1 MSKNYVFMCSKMLL
15 LTHIPLLQNLHLT
28 TQYFD
33 CVLNYS
39 LHKQYYKEIMF
50 SLESQIEPYTDAS
63 FSAEVE
69 AQHFFKSY
77 GEADISKKLQ
87 EMASIQQSIETVLR
101 QKVRANYGMF
111 LVANDE
117 INQVDEEMSDLKHLI
132 SNTQKLIEV
141 RYKY

>member
-1 MSKNYVFMCSKMLL
+1 MCSKRLL
-15 LTHIPLLQNLHLT
+15 LTHIPLQRNLHHNEI
-28 TQYFD
+28 F
-33 CVLNYS
+33 LNYS

>member
-1 MSKNYVFMCSKMLL
+1 
-15 LTHIPLLQNLHLT
+15 
-28 TQYFD
+28 
-33 CVLNYS
+33 
-39 LHKQYYKEIMF
+39 MF
-50 SLESQIEPYTDAS
+50 SLEAQIEPYTAEN

-77 GEADISKKLQ
+77 GEADIGKKLN
-87 EMASIQQSIETVLR
+87 EMTTIQQSIETVLR

-132 SNTQKLIEV
+132 SNTQKLIDVSMHRFPTFAEPE
-141 RYKY
+141 RNLLSNLTI